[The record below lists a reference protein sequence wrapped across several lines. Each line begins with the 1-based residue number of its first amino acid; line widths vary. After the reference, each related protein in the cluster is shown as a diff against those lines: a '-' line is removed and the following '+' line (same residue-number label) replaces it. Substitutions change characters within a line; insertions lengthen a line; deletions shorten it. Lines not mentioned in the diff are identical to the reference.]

1 MANVSRILGA
11 GWGGRMTKSDV
22 PSTLADGSC
31 RERAGAGPPATRT
44 RAGCCRAPLGWHSP
58 GFCWQHDGQGSWP
71 LALTSEGRR
80 ETGTKPTSEQ
90 QSSGELW
97 SAARARCKLWCAWR
111 ARCKLW
117 CAARAQCKL
126 KCGGGPEQVRKA
138 QGREASAGRSAARP
152 THEEQPGRSGR
163 ECSGETGPR
172 ALSRMSW
179 CC

>member
-80 ETGTKPTSEQ
+80 ETGTKPASEQ

-97 SAARARCKLWCAWR
+97 SAAR